1 MAGASTKVVVTAFLM
16 NLGIAI
22 AKFVGFFFSGSVA
35 MLAEGVHSVADT
47 VNQVFLFLGIRR
59 SKRAASSRHPFGYG
73 MEQYIFSFLVAM
85 LIFSLGGIYSLYEG
99 IHKLLHPSEGLN
111 HVDINL
117 IILGLGIVLE
127 GYSSLVA
134 TREVNKIRGNLSI
147 VQFIRKS
154 KDQVLVTVL
163 FEDYAALF
171 GLTIA
176 AIGNILYLVTDMVI
190 FDSLATLV
198 IGTLLMAIAGFLY
211 YEAKSL
217 LLGEAADPDDLK
229 KIEAAFLDN
238 ENVSALRELLTMHL
252 SATQIL
258 VNAHVKF
265 KSGLTLEE
273 VEDIIDDIE
282 GRIIKDVPTVYKIFI
297 ETHQNDE
304 VQPLQTDPQPGQ
316 HHEASYDPDEKPKRK
331 TSISSSKK
339 KK

>member
-1 MAGASTKVVVTAFLM
+1 MAGASVKVVVTAFLM

-47 VNQVFLFLGIRR
+47 VNQVFLYLGIRR
-59 SKRAASSRHPFGYG
+59 SKKAASSRHPFGYG

-99 IHKLLHPSEGLN
+99 IHKLLHPSEGLE

-117 IILGLGIVLE
+117 MILGLGIVLE
-127 GYSSLVA
+127 GYSSWVA
-134 TREVNKIRGNLSI
+134 TREVNKIRGKMSI
-147 VQFIRKS
+147 FQFIRKS

-163 FEDYAALF
+163 FEDYAALI

-176 AIGNILYLVTDMVI
+176 GLGNVMYLVTDMVI
-190 FDSLATLV
+190 FDSLATLL

-211 YEAKSL
+211 FEAKSL
-217 LLGEAADPDDLK
+217 LLGEAADPDDLE
-229 KIEAAFLDN
+229 KIEAAFLEHPKVD
-238 ENVSALRELLTMHL
+238 ALRELLTMHL

-258 VNAHVKF
+258 INAHVKF

-273 VEDIIDDIE
+273 VEDIIDEIE
-282 GRIIKDVPTVYKIFI
+282 VRIIKDVPTVYKIFI
-297 ETHQNDE
+297 ETHQNDQ
-304 VQPLQTDPQPGQ
+304 VVPLQTDPQPGE
-316 HHEASYDPDEKPKRK
+316 HHDASFEAEDKPKRK
-331 TSISSSKK
+331 SSIGSSKK
-339 KK
+339 K

>member
-1 MAGASTKVVVTAFLM
+1 METSWWDGGTVEMAWTAATRHPLRSGRPSAPRIPSTSAP
-16 NLGIAI
+16 I
-22 AKFVGFFFSGSVA
+22 S
-35 MLAEGVHSVADT
+35 
-47 VNQVFLFLGIRR
+47 LFPPNWSPTIPC
-59 SKRAASSRHPFGYG
+59 SSSR
-73 MEQYIFSFLVAM
+73 E
-85 LIFSLGGIYSLYEG
+85 
-99 IHKLLHPSEGLN
+99 
-111 HVDINL
+111 
-117 IILGLGIVLE
+117 
-127 GYSSLVA
+127 
-134 TREVNKIRGNLSI
+134 
-147 VQFIRKS
+147 
-154 KDQVLVTVL
+154 VL